1 MVGYFLALSFV
12 RAVRIACL
20 KTFRSGIVVHVEP
33 APDKYFCGEIK
44 PGSRFT
50 HRQAVTDNRPDDHEF
65 KFIGIM
71 IIFCSQAFCTVELPC
86 PDPATDRC
94 SFNTKRSAVL
104 CSPSLPDK

>member
-1 MVGYFLALSFV
+1 
-12 RAVRIACL
+12 
-20 KTFRSGIVVHVEP
+20 EP

-71 IIFCSQAFCTVELPC
+71 IIFCQSGLLHRGTAMP
-86 PDPATDRC
+86 
-94 SFNTKRSAVL
+94 
-104 CSPSLPDK
+104 

>member
-1 MVGYFLALSFV
+1 MALSFV

-71 IIFCSQAFCTVELPC
+71 IIFAVRPSAPWNCHALTQRR
-86 PDPATDRC
+86 TD
-94 SFNTKRSAVL
+94 VL
-104 CSPSLPDK
+104 SIPKGRLYSVLRLYRTNND